1 MPRARSFV
9 SDVISQSTAPPTT
22 AFVRQYVFNNWRGQN
37 ALGDPQSLT
46 QAVALPSS
54 VLAGSTI
61 AVFSTLS
68 NGGATGTPPGLTDTP
83 NGAAYTLLEQ
93 VDDIAQ
99 LQSLFLQMKQN
110 SAAGAYALNLVFA
123 NVEWQGV
130 AVLEIANVP
139 AASLIAHASNLQTG
153 VTSTATDLITS
164 TAVAGAGNKALL
176 IGHGQS
182 TADSSV
188 ANGGSGLGR
197 PNHGTGFSTV
207 IEIWNLLGGENTS
220 NAPSALI
227 EAQSFAS
234 MGNVAATFTGTGGTD
249 NLGTIAFAVKSN

>member
-1 MPRARSFV
+1 MSGRGITLNPAQIV
-9 SDVISQSTAPPTT
+9 LPSQ
-22 AFVRQYVFNNWRGQN
+22 AFVRQTVFNNWRGQN
-37 ALGDPQSLT
+37 VLGDPQSLT
-46 QAVALPSS
+46 QAVTLPSN
-54 VLAGSTI
+54 VLLGSTI
-61 AVFSTLS
+61 AVFLTLS
-68 NGGATGTPPGLTDTP
+68 NGGATGTQPSLSDTI
-83 NGAAYTLLEQ
+83 NGAAYATLEQ
-93 VDDIAQ
+93 VDDLPQ

-110 SAAGAYALNLVFA
+110 SAAGAYTLNLTFA

-139 AASLIAHASNLQTG
+139 AASLIAHKSNLQSG
-153 VTSTATDLITS
+153 VTSTAADFITS

-197 PNHGTGFSTV
+197 PNHGTNFSTI

-227 EAQSFAS
+227 ESQSFAS
-234 MGNVAATFTGTGGTD
+234 MGNVAATWTGTGGTD